1 MKNKKYNVFKNIKLY
16 DKTKKKNL
24 AFGGKRFL
32 FFLLTCNK
40 NSNKFEQVLLDFF
53 MQINN

>member
-1 MKNKKYNVFKNIKLY
+1 MKDKKYNVFKNIKLY

-24 AFGGKRFL
+24 TFGGKRSL

-40 NSNKFEQVLLDFF
+40 NSNKFEQLLLDFF